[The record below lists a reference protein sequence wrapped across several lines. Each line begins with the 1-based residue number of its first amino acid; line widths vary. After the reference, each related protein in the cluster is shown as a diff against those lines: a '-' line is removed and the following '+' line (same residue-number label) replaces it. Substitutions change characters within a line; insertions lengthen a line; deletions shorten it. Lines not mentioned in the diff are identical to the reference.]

1 MTKITIVEDNYE
13 LSLIMKENL
22 ENMGFDCEIIK
33 DFKNIE
39 NEIYQ
44 NCPNLILLDIN
55 LPYNDGYYLCRK
67 LRKTSDIPIIIV
79 SAKDKEMEQV
89 MGIELGA
96 DDYITK
102 PFSFEILAAKIK
114 AVLRRVYGTEK
125 ETSNEFYT
133 IGKLLLNENTFKL
146 TYKDKFVELTKNEFR
161 LLKKLMQNKN
171 KIVTRETLIQDLWD
185 SGAFVDDN
193 NLSVNITR
201 VKNKLGIIGLK
212 EIIKTK
218 RSVGYMLDSNVI
230 EGEQDE

>member
-22 ENMGFDCEIIK
+22 DNNGFNCEIVE
-33 DFKNIE
+33 DFRNIE
-39 NEIYQ
+39 DQIYKS
-44 NCPNLILLDIN
+44 CPNLILLDIN

-102 PFSFEILAAKIK
+102 PFSFQILTAKIR
-114 AVLRRVYGTEK
+114 AVLRRVYGTK
-125 ETSNEFYT
+125 QETSNEFYT
-133 IGKLLLNENTFKL
+133 IGKLLLNESTFRL
-146 TYKDKFVELTKNEFR
+146 TYKDKFAELTKNEFK
-161 LLKKLMQNKN
+161 LIKKLMQNKN
-171 KIVTRETLIQDLWD
+171 KIVAREILIQDLWD
-185 SGAFVDDN
+185 TGSFVDDN

-201 VKNKLGIIGLK
+201 VKSKLGILGLK

-230 EGEQDE
+230 EGEKDE

>member
-13 LSLIMKENL
+13 LSLIMKEKL
-22 ENMGFDCEIIK
+22 ENMGFDCEIIE

-39 NEIYQ
+39 DGIYKS
-44 NCPNLILLDIN
+44 CPNLILLDIN

-89 MGIELGA
+89 MEIELGA

-102 PFSFEILAAKIK
+102 PFSFEILAAKIR
-114 AVLRRVYGTEK
+114 AVLRRVYDTKK
-125 ETSNEFYT
+125 ETSCEFYT
-133 IGKLLLNENTFKL
+133 VGKLLLNESTFRL

-161 LLKKLMQNKN
+161 LLKNLMQNKN
-171 KIVTRETLIQDLWD
+171 KIVTREILIKDLWD
-185 SGAFVDDN
+185 TGSFVDDN

-201 VKNKLGIIGLK
+201 VKNKLGILGLK

-218 RSVGYMLDSNVI
+218 RSVGYMLNSNVI

>member
-1 MTKITIVEDNYE
+1 MTKITIIEDNYE

-22 ENMGFDCEIIK
+22 ENMGFDCELIE
-33 DFKNIE
+33 DFKSIE
-39 NEIYQ
+39 DQI
-44 NCPNLILLDIN
+44 CKSHPDLILLDIN

-67 LRKTSDIPIIIV
+67 LRRTSDIPIIIV

-114 AVLRRVYGTEK
+114 AVLRRVYGTKK
-125 ETSNEFYT
+125 ETTNEFYT
-133 IGKLLLNENTFKL
+133 IGKLILNESNFRL

-161 LLKKLMQNKN
+161 LLKKLMQSKN

-185 SGAFVDDN
+185 TGSFVDDN

-218 RSVGYMLDSNVI
+218 RSVGYMLDSSVI
-230 EGEQDE
+230 EGERYE